1 MSEQISKKDR
11 ERAKK
16 FLRDHDIQTVV
27 CAMPDLWGRLVGKRV
42 LTKAFEDA
50 GLGAEG
56 LHGSVYLFV
65 VDMDMDPQAGYAL
78 TDWDRGFQDC
88 RFLPDLSTLRHVP
101 WMDRTAM
108 VLCDPYDEETGELLP
123 IAPRVILKQQLEKAR
138 QAGFSLKCATELEFF
153 LYRNSYQE
161 AWDKRYQDL
170 SPLSRYRADYH
181 ILQSSMDEGIIG
193 RLREQINATGVEI
206 EFSKSEWGLG
216 QQEINLKYAEA
227 LEMADRHILYKTWV
241 KELAALEGMSATFM
255 AKVGIEEVGSSC
267 HIHAS
272 LWDPKGKTPLG
283 WDKDGPNA
291 NMSDMFSHFL
301 GGLTAATP
309 EFAQLYLPTVNSF
322 KRLQPESFAPTAIA
336 VGLDNRTAAFRLV
349 GHDASFRVEN
359 RIPGADVNPYLAL
372 AAMTASGLYGI
383 ENKIEAPEPYDGNAY
398 LDEKLTS
405 VPLRMGEAIEKFRNS
420 AIAAES
426 FGEAVHA
433 HLTHFYARELEAYEK
448 ECITDWE
455 FFRYFER
462 I

>member
-1 MSEQISKKDR
+1 MSEMMPKQDV
-11 ERAKK
+11 ERVQKL
-16 FLRDHDIQTVV
+16 LRDHDIQTVV

-50 GLGAEG
+50 GLGDEG
-56 LHGSVYLFV
+56 LHASVYLFC
-65 VDMDMDPQAGYAL
+65 VDMDMNPQEGYAL

-88 RFLPDLSTLRHVP
+88 RFMPDLSTFRLIP
-101 WMDRTAM
+101 WMDRTAI
-108 VLCDPYDEETGELLP
+108 VLCDPADEATGELMP

-138 QAGFSLKCATELEFF
+138 TAGYSLKCASELEFF
-153 LYRNSYQE
+153 LYRDSYQE
-161 AWDKRYQDL
+161 AWDKRFQDL
-170 SPLSRYRADYH
+170 NPLSRFRADYH
-181 ILQSSMDEGIIG
+181 ILQSSADEGIIG
-193 RLREQINATGVEI
+193 RIREQINATGVEV

-241 KELAALEGMSATFM
+241 KELVTLEGMSATFM

-272 LWDPKGKTPLG
+272 LWNAEGNEPRC
-283 WDKDGPNA
+283 WDGTSPH
-291 NMSDMFSHFL
+291 NMSDGFSKFL
-301 GGLTAATP
+301 GGLTSATP
-309 EFAQLYLPTVNSF
+309 EFALLYLPTVNSY
-322 KRLQPESFAPTAIA
+322 KRLQPESFAPTAVA

-349 GHDASFRVEN
+349 GHEASFRVEN

-372 AAMTASGLYGI
+372 AAMTASGLHGMASGI
-383 ENKIEAPEPYDGNAY
+383 ESPAPYDGNAY
-398 LDEKLTS
+398 LDENLAS
-405 VPLRMGEAIEKFRNS
+405 VPLRMGEAIERFRS
-420 AIAAES
+420 STVAATAL
-426 FGEAVHA
+426 GDAVHA
-433 HLTHFYARELEAYEK
+433 HLVHFYERELEAYEK